1 MAKRYGDVFSLML
14 GSRLVVVLN
23 GSEAIREA
31 LINRAVAFAGRPDF
45 YSFKA
50 ANKRGNSISLSDYSP
65 RSRLLRKIAM
75 GAIHKFVHKN
85 GDVLDGKLRKECE
98 RLVTRLRANQRTP
111 FDPRMT
117 LRAATAN
124 VILGVLFGVNR
135 DYENEEL
142 RQILDISDSFR
153 ETIGSGTAVDFMPW
167 LSIFPN
173 PQITKLCHLV
183 ELTTSLLGKMFH
195 ANRRNYNEGKIRN
208 VADSFVKVI
217 EEESLLVMGIDAN
230 NNNNNNNN
238 NSDDDDNNNNNNNV
252 GSCNGDYEK
261 SEKYSYNDSDS
272 NNSNSSNNNNNIE
285 NPDDN
290 QIPKPLVSNSDMAGA
305 LVDLFGAGFDTTSI
319 TLHWALAYMIK
330 YPNIQ
335 RDIQKEIDDVIGRD
349 RLPTL
354 QDMGH
359 LPLLEATI
367 NELLRVTSIAPLALP
382 HSATTDTQ
390 IAGYNIPKGTVVF
403 ANLWSLHRNQKYWDE
418 PELFNPYRF
427 LDSSGRALDSR
438 GLKSLPGFLPFGS
451 GRRQCPGKSLAL
463 VELFTFLA
471 VLLHQFRFSQDE
483 LAVKYQGINLQGCVG
498 LTLSPE
504 TFYVHLEAR

>member
-1 MAKRYGDVFSLML
+1 MRYGDVFSMML

-65 RSRLLRKIAM
+65 RSRLLRKIAL

-124 VILGVLFGVNR
+124 VILGVLFGVDR

-142 RQILDISDSFR
+142 RQILHISDGFR
-153 ETIGSGTAVDFMPW
+153 ETVGAGTAVDFMPW

-230 NNNNNNNN
+230 NNNN
-238 NSDDDDNNNNNNNV
+238 SDDDNNNNNV
-252 GSCNGDYEK
+252 GSCNGDCKK
-261 SEKYSYNDSDS
+261 SEKYSYNDRDS
-272 NNSNSSNNNNNIE
+272 NNSNSSSSSSSNNIE

-290 QIPKPLVSNSDMAGA
+290 QIPKPLGA

-403 ANLWSLHRNQKYWDE
+403 VNLWSLHRNQKYWDE

-427 LDSSGRALDSR
+427 LDSSGRALD
-438 GLKSLPGFLPFGS
+438 LKSLPGFLPFGS

>member
-1 MAKRYGDVFSLML
+1 MML

-124 VILGVLFGVNR
+124 VILGVLFGVDR

-142 RQILDISDSFR
+142 RQILDISDRFR
-153 ETIGSGTAVDFMPW
+153 ETVGAGTAVDFMPW

-217 EEESLLVMGIDAN
+217 EEESLLMMGIDAN

-238 NSDDDDNNNNNNNV
+238 NSDDDDNNNNNNV
-252 GSCNGDYEK
+252 GSSNGDYEK

-272 NNSNSSNNNNNIE
+272 NNSSSSSSSSTNNNSNNNNGNNNIE

-290 QIPKPLVSNSDMAGA
+290 QIPKPLRISNSDMAGA

-335 RDIQKEIDDVIGRD
+335 RDVQKEIDDVIGRD

-403 ANLWSLHRNQKYWDE
+403 VNLWSLHRNQKYWDE

-427 LDSSGRALDSR
+427 LDSSGRALD
-438 GLKSLPGFLPFGS
+438 LKSLPGFLPFGS

-471 VLLHQFRFSQDE
+471 VLLHQFRFSQNE